1 MLPAEPM
8 NGAQAALVRQNSPAT
23 LCATA
28 SRLLLA
34 VCMFVLAAASSRAAD
49 DSMPR
54 VEEKLILL
62 STPIPILAYEF
73 RPIIA
78 GPLPLVV
85 MNHGESLDATERSF
99 FPLVEFRDAAFWFAR
114 RGNLVVVPIRPGF
127 ARSAIDLPER
137 GLYGL
142 YFGDVG
148 QCSAVNFRDAGIA
161 VATINQWVID
171 HMIRQN
177 EVLPKGVIVV
187 GQSGGGWGAIALSS
201 LKSDSIRAIITFEAG
216 RGGRVDGKP
225 NNNCAPD
232 RLVAAAG
239 EFGRTAKIP
248 MLSIYVHND
257 TYFGPD
263 LSKKVL
269 DAYRAAGGNAEY
281 HLLPDFGDEGH
292 FFLHSAD
299 AIPIWSPIVSR
310 FLDLHP

>member
-1 MLPAEPM
+1 MLHRALPLILCLLF
-8 NGAQAALVRQNSPAT
+8 NGAAVAAGSGVGPDQ
-23 LCATA
+23 
-28 SRLLLA
+28 
-34 VCMFVLAAASSRAAD
+34 V
-49 DSMPR
+49 R

-62 STPIPILAYEF
+62 STPIPLLAYEF
-73 RPIIA
+73 RPIIE
-78 GPLPLVV
+78 GPLPLVI

-99 FPLVEFRDAAFWFAR
+99 FPLVEFRDAALWFAR
-114 RGNLVVVPIRPGF
+114 RRNLVVVPIRPGF

-148 QCSAVNFRDAGIA
+148 TCSAVNFRDAGIA
-161 VATINQWVID
+161 VATINQWVIN
-171 HMIRQN
+171 HMIAQN
-177 EVLPKGVIVV
+177 EVLPKGIIVV

-201 LKSDSIRAIITFEAG
+201 LKSDAIRAIITFEAG
-216 RGGRVDGKP
+216 RGGHVDGKP

-232 RLVAAAG
+232 KLVAAAG
-239 EFGRTAKIP
+239 EFGRTARIP

-263 LSKKVL
+263 LSKQVL

-299 AIPIWSPIVSR
+299 AIPIWSPLVSR
-310 FLDLHP
+310 FLDQHP

>member
-1 MLPAEPM
+1 MLYRIWL
-8 NGAQAALVRQNSPAT
+8 LV
-23 LCATA
+23 LC
-28 SRLLLA
+28 LL
-34 VCMFVLAAASSRAAD
+34 VSAAD
-49 DSMPR
+49 AAGSASAGDQVR
-54 VEEKLILL
+54 VEEKLVLL
-62 STPIPILAYEF
+62 STPIPLLAYEF
-73 RPIIA
+73 RPVIA

-114 RGNLVVVPIRPGF
+114 QGNLVVVPIRPGF
-127 ARSAIDLPER
+127 ARTAIDLPER

-148 QCSAVNFRDAGIA
+148 MCSAVNFRDPGIA

-171 HMIRQN
+171 HMIAQH

-201 LKSDSIRAIITFEAG
+201 LKSASIRAIVTFAAG
-216 RGGRVDGKP
+216 RGGHVDGKP

-232 RLVAAAG
+232 RLIAAGG
-239 EFGRTAKIP
+239 EFGRTANIP

-257 TYFGPD
+257 SYFGPE
-263 LSKKVL
+263 LSKQVL
-269 DAYRAAGGNAEY
+269 DAYRAAGGDAEY
-281 HLLPDFGDEGH
+281 HLLPDFGKEGH
-292 FFLHSAD
+292 FFFHSAD

-310 FLDLHP
+310 FLDQHP